1 MILIIMITMTTTTRK
16 PFNQRPHFIMN
27 NLKVT
32 AGGLLIM
39 DYDNDKCLLQYTSK
53 KSRFEDL
60 GGKVEYD
67 DDTIVH
73 TIMRELYEE
82 TNKLMGSK
90 NNKISF
96 KNVQFF
102 YIRQAKYILAVIPF
116 QDVHIETDL
125 KKYGMV
131 EEHTNFDRYLV
142 WVDIKNIME
151 KKVEVNPRIMH
162 YFNNTCEDVK
172 YLFDFIQWGKE
183 YFYEEKN
190 TTQTFAIQTQTQ
202 PITNIFELK
211 TLIILAS
218 TFTVLW
224 RLGKKFKR

>member
-39 DYDNDKCLLQYTSK
+39 DFENDKCLLQYTTK
-53 KSRFEDL
+53 KKRYEDL

-102 YIRQAKYILAVIPF
+102 YIRQAKYILAVIPSK
-116 QDVHIETDL
+116 DLHIETDL
-125 KKYGMV
+125 KKYGMI
-131 EEHTNFDRYLV
+131 EKHTNFSRYLV

-151 KKVEVNPRIMH
+151 KTVEVNPRIMH
-162 YFNNTCEDVK
+162 YFNNSCEDVK

-190 TTQTFAIQTQTQ
+190 TTQTFATQTQ
-202 PITNIFELK
+202 PITNIYELK

-224 RLGKKFKR
+224 GLGKKFKH